1 MTKLTEKLFG
11 GIEMTWLKVILL
23 AVGTAIVT
31 AVFLIF
37 PVFRNTSFER
47 MGVHLEAWFLFAIII
62 MSNCKKPLES
72 AVKTFVFFLVSQP
85 LIYLIQ
91 VPFTELGWGIF
102 GYYKYWF
109 IATLLTF
116 PMAFIGWYI
125 TRKDW
130 LSLIIIL
137 PVLGFLGYT
146 ALEAFS
152 FTSMHFPYHLV
163 TALFCVLQILLYL
176 AAFTSDKRQVIIGIL
191 VPVVAAA
198 AIFLRSPGI
207 DINGTNF
214 LPDDPVLTEQ
224 AVVETDGSG
233 LAEISIASTGE
244 SSMIGIRAK
253 EYGTMEFTIKDG
265 DAEYPYTLELYEDEG
280 GHPQIRITPR

>member
-1 MTKLTEKLFG
+1 
-11 GIEMTWLKVILL
+11 MTWLKVILL

>member
-1 MTKLTEKLFG
+1 
-11 GIEMTWLKVILL
+11 MTWLKVILL

-37 PVFRNTSFER
+37 PVFQNTSFER

-91 VPFTELGWGIF
+91 VPFSEMGWEIF

-146 ALEAFS
+146 ALEAFR

-191 VPVVAAA
+191 VPVVVAA